1 MILLQAMEEKKRNI
15 LAAAEEV
22 LTQKG
27 LAEATIA
34 QIAQTAGVADSV
46 IYQHFKGKQDL
57 LFSIAGERMKE
68 VLELLDD
75 QLQGIRDA
83 ESRLRKMLWFHLKYN
98 DTHPGYSRILL
109 LECRSSED
117 FYLTP
122 AYQLIR
128 KYAGILL
135 GIIKQGMQDGSF
147 NPDLNPRLVRD
158 IILGALDWETIGS
171 LVIKEVKESAP
182 DLEDIMSLV
191 HVMIASRGKKD
202 LNKSD
207 RILKAAETVFAEK
220 GFARAKVSDIANLA
234 EVAEGTVYE
243 YFENKE
249 DLLLNIPKK
258 RFEQFLEELPD
269 TFEIKTPLRKLRR
282 FIRYY
287 FSLFLTK
294 REFLKVFLLQIQLN
308 KRFYDTKAYATFRRY
323 TQVLENIIEEGKGDG
338 SFHPDVNPRV
348 FRNMFLGAFSHLA
361 LRWLIFGKGSETDKM
376 KEIDQVTD
384 LLSSAV
390 LAQDR

>member
-34 QIAQTAGVADSV
+34 QIAQTAGIADSV

-249 DLLLNIPKK
+249 DLLLSIPKK

>member
-249 DLLLNIPKK
+249 DLLLSIPKK